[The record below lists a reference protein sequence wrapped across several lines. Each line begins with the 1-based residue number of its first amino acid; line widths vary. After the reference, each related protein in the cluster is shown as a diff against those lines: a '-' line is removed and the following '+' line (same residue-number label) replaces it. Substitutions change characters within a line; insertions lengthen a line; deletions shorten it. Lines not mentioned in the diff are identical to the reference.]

1 MTDQDEM
8 TAFGIIQVQKASCV
22 PTNCSGEN
30 EVKVDGVCIKV
41 EMNCSPG
48 RVIFDTEN
56 LTYECEDIFEV
67 KNLFGVASICKA
79 GEVRDVNNKCVKPN
93 DVIDSGDK
101 RDTKARQS
109 PMNLLAFLW
118 KNKKIG

>member
-8 TAFGIIQVQKASCV
+8 TAFGQVQVEKPTCV

-41 EMNCSPG
+41 EMTCSPG
-48 RVIFDTEN
+48 WVIFDTEN

-67 KNLFGVASICKA
+67 KNLFGVASRCKA
-79 GEVRDVNNKCVKPN
+79 GEAKVANNKCVKK
-93 DVIDSGDK
+93 DGGKGSGVVT
-101 RDTKARQS
+101 RTTKQRQ
-109 PMNLLAFLW
+109 NLLAFLY
-118 KNKKIG
+118 KNNKI